1 MGGNRHWLRTYHGIT
16 VLSAMLVLMISNGLV
31 LSGLGP
37 YRKAYTAAL
46 GWRPED
52 VAWGDFITFVL
63 LGLTAPLTGP
73 LIDRFGTRVLMQM
86 GLLAL
91 AAGYYAHGAVA
102 SLPQLY
108 AIHVLFAAV
117 LALCGM
123 VPVVALVSRWF
134 AAERGTAIG
143 VALVGSSLASFVF
156 PPLAEHLLIPRY
168 GWRLAFQYEA
178 LAALIGFV
186 LVVLLVRSAPADRG
200 LAPFGAGAGVPQQ
213 GTALPGMEVAQAL
226 RTRTF
231 WILAG
236 AAFLTFFA
244 MLGTLSQLP
253 FFLASLQLTEIS
265 SAYAAMLGAAL
276 LGKFLFGFLADRQ
289 DPRRVFLL
297 NLAVM
302 AVGAV
307 LLALTDAPW
316 VLLAL
321 AVFGL
326 GWGGL
331 YTMLQLL
338 TVQSFG
344 LRALGR
350 ILGLMA
356 VFDCVGGGIGGVVIA
371 RIAAGA
377 GGYPAA
383 FGLLA
388 GLIALA
394 GLASSRIRQEFR
406 AA

>member
-1 MGGNRHWLRTYHGIT
+1 
-16 VLSAMLVLMISNGLV
+16 
-31 LSGLGP
+31 
-37 YRKAYTAAL
+37 
-46 GWRPED
+46 
-52 VAWGDFITFVL
+52 
-63 LGLTAPLTGP
+63 
-73 LIDRFGTRVLMQM
+73 
-86 GLLAL
+86 
-91 AAGYYAHGAVA
+91 
-102 SLPQLY
+102 
-108 AIHVLFAAV
+108 
-117 LALCGM
+117 
-123 VPVVALVSRWF
+123 
-134 AAERGTAIG
+134 
-143 VALVGSSLASFVF
+143 
-156 PPLAEHLLIPRY
+156 
-168 GWRLAFQYEA
+168 
-178 LAALIGFV
+178 
-186 LVVLLVRSAPADRG
+186 
-200 LAPFGAGAGVPQQ
+200 
-213 GTALPGMEVAQAL
+213 
-226 RTRTF
+226 
-231 WILAG
+231 
-236 AAFLTFFA
+236 
-244 MLGTLSQLP
+244 LP

-316 VLLAL
+316 VLPAL

-394 GLASSRIRQEFR
+394 GLASSQIRQEFR
-406 AA
+406 AT